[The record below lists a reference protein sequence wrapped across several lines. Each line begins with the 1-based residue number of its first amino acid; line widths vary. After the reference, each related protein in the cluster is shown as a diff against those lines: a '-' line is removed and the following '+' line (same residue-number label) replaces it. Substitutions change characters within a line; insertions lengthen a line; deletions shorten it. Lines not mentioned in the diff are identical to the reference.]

1 MTVRSARLPA
11 GVLALLVASAG
22 VYFALPRPAPVP
34 PADEGAGGP
43 AWFADVTAEVG
54 LDFVHDAGPVGHF
67 FMPQIMGAGAA
78 LFDFDGDGRLDIY
91 LLQSA
96 GPDSRSTNRLYR
108 QGPDGR
114 FTDVSKGSGLDVAG
128 YCSGVAVG
136 DVNNDGRPDV
146 LVTEYGGLKLFLNN
160 GDGKFTEVGRA
171 AGLDSVLWGSSA
183 CFVGYDRDGWLDLV
197 VVNYV
202 TYDPSVLCYDRQGR
216 RDYCHPRQFRGSVTK
231 LYRNQGSEKQVKFE
245 DVTEKA
251 GLARLPGP
259 GLGVVCADFDG

>member
-1 MTVRSARLPA
+1 MTVRSSRLL
-11 GVLALLVASAG
+11 GGGLVLLVASAG
-22 VYFALPRPAPVP
+22 VFLALSRPPPRP
-34 PADEGAGGP
+34 PADEGIGRP

-114 FTDVSKGSGLDVAG
+114 FTDVSKGSGLDIAG
-128 YCSGVAVG
+128 YCLGVAVG

-146 LVTEYGGLKLFLNN
+146 LVTQYGGLKLFLNN

-183 CFVGYDRDGWLDLV
+183 CFVDYDRDGWLDLV

-202 TYDPSVLCYDRQGR
+202 TYDPAVLCYDRQGR

-231 LYRNQGSEKQVKFE
+231 LCRNQGSAVSDQRSEKKVKFE

-251 GLARLPGP
+251 GLSRVKG
-259 GLGVVCADFDG
+259 